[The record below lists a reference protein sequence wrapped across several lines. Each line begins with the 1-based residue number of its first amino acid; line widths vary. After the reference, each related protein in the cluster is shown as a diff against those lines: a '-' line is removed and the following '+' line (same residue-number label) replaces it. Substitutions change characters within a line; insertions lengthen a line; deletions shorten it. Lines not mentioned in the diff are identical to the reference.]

1 MLLTEIYDT
10 PKQGYTDSSQDQSVV
25 KLSDVRKTRL
35 TLAQLNSLRQM
46 NDVRKFEEEQRLT
59 DIQRQFAHKSES
71 M

>member
-1 MLLTEIYDT
+1 MLLTEIYENSK
-10 PKQGYTDSSQDQSVV
+10 PGYEDPSHDNSVF

-35 TLAQLNSLRQM
+35 TLTQINALRQM

-59 DIQRQFAHKSES
+59 DIQRQFAPPTQT

>member
-1 MLLTEIYDT
+1 MLLNEIYDT
-10 PKQGYTDSSQDQSVV
+10 PKQGYTDSSQDQSVT

-59 DIQRQFAHKSES
+59 DIQRQFAHKSDS